1 MRKTSIKT
9 SLGAVALSVLCS
21 AALAQAPAPA
31 PAAASAVV
39 KRVPTDF
46 GKTEFESSCASCHG
60 VSGKGNGPLVP
71 LLTRRPT
78 DLTLLAKNNQ
88 GVFPMN
94 RLYQVIDGEG
104 VPAHGA
110 RDMPVWGRAYRMMDA
125 EYYFDTQY
133 DEKALVRARIMSLL
147 EYINRMQLR

>member
-1 MRKTSIKT
+1 MRPTRIKT
-9 SLGAVALSVLCS
+9 SLAAATLSVFVS
-21 AALAQAPAPA
+21 AALAQTPTTPQ
-31 PAAASAVV
+31 
-39 KRVPTDF
+39 RVPRDF
-46 GKTEFESSCASCHG
+46 GKVEFEAACASCHG
-60 VSGKGNGPLVP
+60 TNGKGNGPLVS
-71 LLTRRPT
+71 LLTRKPT

-94 RLYQVIDGEG
+94 RLYEVIDGEG

-125 EYYFDTQY
+125 DYYMDTPY
-133 DEKALVRARIMSLL
+133 DDKALVRARILSLL

>member
-1 MRKTSIKT
+1 MRKTNIKT
-9 SLGAVALSVLCS
+9 SLGAVTLSVLCS
-21 AALAQAPAPA
+21 AAVAQAPAPTAA
-31 PAAASAVV
+31 PAVV

-46 GKTEFESSCASCHG
+46 GKTEFDASCASCHG

-88 GVFPMN
+88 ACFPMS
-94 RLYQVIDGEG
+94 RLYEVIDGEG

-133 DEKALVRARIMSLL
+133 DEKALVRARILSLL
-147 EYINRMQLR
+147 EYINPMQLR

>member
-1 MRKTSIKT
+1 MRVTSIKT
-9 SLGAVALSVLCS
+9 SLAAATLSVFFS
-21 AALAQAPAPA
+21 AALAQAPTTPQ
-31 PAAASAVV
+31 
-39 KRVPTDF
+39 RVPRDF
-46 GKTEFESSCASCHG
+46 GKVEFESACASCHG
-60 VSGKGNGPLVP
+60 ANGKGNGPLVS
-71 LLTRRPT
+71 LLTRKPT

-94 RLYQVIDGEG
+94 RLYEVIDGEG

-125 EYYFDTQY
+125 DYYMDVPY
-133 DEKALVRARIMSLL
+133 DDKALVRARILSLL